1 MQKDLFI
8 YASLFLLCML
18 GAFFAF
24 NVPLVDTGAYIHSLH
39 YFQDTSLNDYDL
51 ERVLSSYVV
60 RRPLGI
66 LFAIPLVPLLG
77 TRISLSIVN
86 ALFYFLGTFLVYLYF
101 TRFFGKKMLGYL
113 SALLYCTSLPIV
125 LYSTMN
131 ISETPVYFFLLLGMW
146 IIDVQLKK
154 NTWLSHVW
162 INLTIGLFVLSK
174 EYIFV
179 LYPYYVLMHVFRSVR
194 EKGVTFKNIAF
205 DLRTVWRR
213 IPHFLTLPL
222 SLLPTFIF
230 AKLSGTGYFFEGKAS
245 KFGLERLS
253 VLGLLRLVLVTVGS
267 FHVGVFTAL
276 TGFFLD
282 KDARRRFFYVVVFI
296 SCLPLILGA
305 HFLAFLSPRMVFV
318 LFPAVVSTSAYA
330 LFRFSEYLCK
340 KGYFSSLQIPLALS
354 VFSYATISYVGAWF
368 YPSHFELPENASAG
382 AIFQITL
389 ESIMLKLGGIF

>member
-1 MQKDLFI
+1 MRKDMFI

-18 GAFFAF
+18 GSFFAF

-51 ERVLSSYVV
+51 KRVLSSYVI

-66 LFAIPLVPLLG
+66 LFAIPLVPLFG
-77 TRISLSIVN
+77 TRMSLSLIN
-86 ALFYFLGTFLVYLYF
+86 ALFYVLGTFLVYIYF
-101 TRFFGKKMLGYL
+101 TQFFGKKILGYL
-113 SALLYCTSLPIV
+113 SALLYCTSLPII

-179 LYPYYVLMHVFRSVR
+179 LYPYYVLMHVFRVTR
-194 EKGVTFKNIAF
+194 EKGFSSENIVL
-205 DLRTVWRR
+205 DLRKMWKRLPRFV
-213 IPHFLTLPL
+213 TLPL
-222 SLLPTFIF
+222 SLLPTFLF
-230 AKLSGTGYFFEGKAS
+230 AKISGTGYFFEGKAS

-267 FHVGVFTAL
+267 FHIGVFTAL
-276 TGFFLD
+276 SGVFLD

-318 LFPAVVSTSAYA
+318 LFPIVVSSSAYA

-340 KGYFSSLQIPLALS
+340 KGYFNSVQIPLALS
-354 VFSYATISYVGAWF
+354 VFSYAVISYIGAWF

-382 AIFQITL
+382 AIFQVTL
-389 ESIMLKLGGIF
+389 DSIMSKLGAIF